1 MGTSD
6 RELGVALIGCGDIGG
21 LRADA
26 VSQTNGFRL
35 TVACDQDAARAGDL
49 AERHGAEPLTDADS
63 AVARPDV
70 DLVIVSTPPSSHAVI
85 ACAALEAGAHA
96 LVEKPLA
103 RTSEECRRM
112 IAAAAQA
119 DRVLATGFN
128 YRFYPSVVKA
138 AEILADGRIG
148 ELDHIRSYTGYSAV
162 EHSHDWLHDPG
173 VMGGGVLRDNGIH
186 LIDLTCY
193 FLGEV
198 ADVQGEVV
206 GQTWG
211 FDGCE
216 DNGFALIRGT
226 NGAVASLQAS
236 WTEWR
241 GYRFQIELYGTRGC
255 IRLSCFPMITDVTW
269 ADSTG
274 GPTKRKRWFFPR
286 LHVME
291 KLKSYRWVV
300 LRSFIDELEA
310 FRAALD
316 GRETALATGH
326 DGLITVDVAERAAE
340 RGSERR
346 TADAAPSASPDSP
359 PVSEEIG
366 A

>member
-1 MGTSD
+1 MGTTD
-6 RELGVALIGCGDIGG
+6 RELGVALVGYGDIGG

-26 VSQTNGFRL
+26 VARADGFRL
-35 TVACDQDAARAGDL
+35 TVACDQDAERARAV
-49 AERHGAEPLTDADS
+49 AERHGAEAITDSDA
-63 AVARPDV
+63 AVARQDV
-70 DLVIVSTPPSSHAVI
+70 DLVIVSTPPSSHAAI
-85 ACAALEAGAHA
+85 GCAALAAGAHA

-103 RTSEECRRM
+103 RTSEECRKL
-112 IAAAAQA
+112 IEAAERA
-119 DRVLATGFN
+119 DRLLVTGFN

-138 AEILADGRIG
+138 AEILADGRVG
-148 ELDHIRSYTGYSAV
+148 TLDHIRSYTGYSAS
-162 EHSHDWLHDPG
+162 EHSHDWLHDPD

-198 ADVQGEVV
+198 AQVQGDAV
-206 GQTWG
+206 GQVWG

-269 ADSTG
+269 AEKTG
-274 GPTKRKRWFFPR
+274 GPTQRKRSFFPSV
-286 LHVME
+286 HIME

-300 LRSFIDELEA
+300 LKSFIDELDA
-310 FRAALD
+310 FRVALA
-316 GRETALATGH
+316 GQTTALATGH
-326 DGLITVDVAERAAE
+326 DGWVTVDVAERATGCSTGPAAVSSEASVSETE
-340 RGSERR
+340 R
-346 TADAAPSASPDSP
+346 
-359 PVSEEIG
+359 VSEEVG